1 LPAQSVR
8 CTNCFLVKRPGLT
21 FYSFECLITKSIFGF
36 NHITFKES
44 NNKSMNLDVLVFAA
58 HPDDAELSMGGTIA
72 RFTAQALKVGVVDLT
87 KAELSTRGNVITR
100 AKETAAASK
109 VLKLKVREN
118 LGIKDGN
125 ISASQDNLKK
135 VASLIRKYQPA
146 VVFAP
151 YFNDRHPDH
160 IDSSILIKRA
170 VFSSGLEKFKT
181 VVAGKSQ
188 LHYRPKKIFYYMQ
201 TYIFEPT
208 FIVDISE
215 HFEQKMKSV
224 NEFKS
229 QFHNPSVKK
238 DDTFISK
245 PEFLDYVKARA
256 EFFGFQIRKKYGE
269 PFYCEENIEYDLSD
283 LL

>member
-1 LPAQSVR
+1 
-8 CTNCFLVKRPGLT
+8 
-21 FYSFECLITKSIFGF
+21 
-36 NHITFKES
+36 
-44 NNKSMNLDVLVFAA
+44 MNLDILVFAA
-58 HPDDAELSMGGTIA
+58 HPDDAELSMGGTISK
-72 RFTAQALKVGVVDLT
+72 FTSKGLKVGVADLT

-100 AKETAAASK
+100 AKETAAASQ
-109 VLKLKVREN
+109 VLKLKIREN
-118 LGIKDGN
+118 IGIKDGN
-125 ISASQDNLKK
+125 ISISQENLKK
-135 VASLIRKYQPA
+135 VVTSIRKYKPKI
-146 VVFAP
+146 VFAP

-160 IDSSILIKRA
+160 IDASHLIKRA

-181 VVAGKSQ
+181 VVAGKPQ
-188 LHYRPKKIFYYMQ
+188 LQYRPKKIFYYMQ
-201 TYIFEPT
+201 TYLFQPT

-229 QFHNPSVKK
+229 QFHNPSIKR

-256 EFFGFQIRKKYGE
+256 EFYGFQIRKKYGE
-269 PFYCEENIEYDLSD
+269 PFYCEENIEYDFSD

>member
-1 LPAQSVR
+1 MS
-8 CTNCFLVKRPGLT
+8 
-21 FYSFECLITKSIFGF
+21 
-36 NHITFKES
+36 
-44 NNKSMNLDVLVFAA
+44 LDVLVFAA

-72 RFTAQALKVGVVDLT
+72 RFTAQGLNVGVIDLT
-87 KAELSTRGNVITR
+87 KAELSTRGNVTTR

-118 LGIKDGN
+118 LGIKDGG
-125 ISASQDNLKK
+125 ISSSKDNLKR
-135 VASLIRKYQPA
+135 VITLIRKYKPSI
-146 VVFAP
+146 VFAP

-160 IDSSILIKRA
+160 IDASILIKRA

-181 VVAGKSQ
+181 SISGKSQ
-188 LHYRPKKIFYYMQ
+188 IHYRPKKIFYYMQ
-201 TYIFEPT
+201 TYIFEPS

-215 HFEQKMKSV
+215 HFGTKMKSV
-224 NEFKS
+224 HCFQS
-229 QFHNPSVKK
+229 QFHNPAAKK

-256 EFFGFQIRKKYGE
+256 EFYGFQIRKKYGE
-269 PFYCEENIEYDLSD
+269 PFYCEENIEYDFSD

>member
-1 LPAQSVR
+1 M
-8 CTNCFLVKRPGLT
+8 K
-21 FYSFECLITKSIFGF
+21 
-36 NHITFKES
+36 
-44 NNKSMNLDVLVFAA
+44 LDILVFAA

-72 RFTAQALKVGVVDLT
+72 KFTSQGLKVGVADLT

-109 VLKLKVREN
+109 ILKLKIREN

-125 ISASQDNLKK
+125 ISSSPENVKK
-135 VASLIRKYQPA
+135 VVTLIRKYKPTI
-146 VVFAP
+146 VFAP

-160 IDSSILIKRA
+160 IDASHLIKRA
-170 VFSSGLEKFKT
+170 VFSAGLEKFKT
-181 VVAGKSQ
+181 IIAGKSQ
-188 LHYRPKKIFYYMQ
+188 LQYRPKKIFYYMQ
-201 TYIFEPT
+201 TYLFQPT

-215 HFEQKMKSV
+215 YFGQKMKSV

-229 QFHNPSVKK
+229 QFHNSSFKK
-238 DDTFISK
+238 EDTFISK

-256 EFFGFQIRKKYGE
+256 EFYGFQLRKKYGE
-269 PFYCEENIEYDLSD
+269 PFYCEENIEYNFQD

>member
-1 LPAQSVR
+1 
-8 CTNCFLVKRPGLT
+8 
-21 FYSFECLITKSIFGF
+21 
-36 NHITFKES
+36 
-44 NNKSMNLDVLVFAA
+44 MNLDVLVFAA

-72 RFTAQALKVGVVDLT
+72 RFTAQGLKVGVADLT

-109 VLKLKVREN
+109 VLKLKVRDN
-118 LGIKDGN
+118 LGIKDGG
-125 ISASQDNLKK
+125 ISLSQDNLKK
-135 VASLIRKYQPA
+135 VITLIRKYKPSI
-146 VVFAP
+146 VFAP

-160 IDSSILIKRA
+160 IDASILIKRA

-181 VVAGKSQ
+181 TISGKSQ
-188 LHYRPKKIFYYMQ
+188 MQYRPKKIFYYMQ
-201 TYIFEPT
+201 TYLFAPS

-215 HFEQKMKSV
+215 HFQTKMRSV

-229 QFHNPSVKK
+229 QLHNPAAKK

-256 EFFGFQIRKKYGE
+256 EFYGFQIRKKYGE
-269 PFYCEENIEYDLSD
+269 PFYCEENIEYDFSD

>member
-1 LPAQSVR
+1 V
-8 CTNCFLVKRPGLT
+8 FK
-21 FYSFECLITKSIFGF
+21 
-36 NHITFKES
+36 HIIIKERKI
-44 NNKSMNLDVLVFAA
+44 NPMNLDVLVFAA

-72 RFTAQALKVGVVDLT
+72 RFTSQELKVGVVDLT

-100 AKETAAASK
+100 ARETAAASK

-118 LGIKDGN
+118 LGIKDGG
-125 ISASQDNLKK
+125 ISSSPDNLKK
-135 VASLIRKYQPA
+135 VITLIRKYKPSI
-146 VVFAP
+146 VFAP

-160 IDSSILIKRA
+160 IDTSILIKRA

-181 VVAGKSQ
+181 TISGKSQ

-201 TYIFEPT
+201 TYIFEPS

-215 HFEQKMKSV
+215 HFETKMRSV

-229 QFHNPSVKK
+229 QFHNPAAKK

-256 EFFGFQIRKKYGE
+256 EFYGFQIRKKYGE
-269 PFYCEENIEYDLSD
+269 PFYCEENIEYDFSD

>member
-1 LPAQSVR
+1 
-8 CTNCFLVKRPGLT
+8 
-21 FYSFECLITKSIFGF
+21 
-36 NHITFKES
+36 
-44 NNKSMNLDVLVFAA
+44 MNLDILVFAA

-72 RFTAQALKVGVVDLT
+72 KFSSKGLKVGVADLT

-109 VLKLKVREN
+109 VLKLKIREN
-118 LGIKDGN
+118 IGIKDGN
-125 ISASQDNLKK
+125 ISITQENLKK
-135 VASLIRKYQPA
+135 VVTSIRRYKPKI
-146 VVFAP
+146 VFAP

-160 IDSSILIKRA
+160 IDASHLIKRA

-181 VVAGKSQ
+181 VVAGKPQ
-188 LHYRPKKIFYYMQ
+188 GHYRPQKIFYYMQ
-201 TYIFEPT
+201 TYLFQPT

-229 QFHNPSVKK
+229 QFHNPSIKR

-256 EFFGFQIRKKYGE
+256 EFYGFQIRKKYGE
-269 PFYCEENIEYDLSD
+269 PFYCEENIEYDFFD